1 MSSTYTLISF
11 DLCPYVERSRVVLHE
26 KGQAFEQVF
35 IDLKNKPDWF
45 LKLSPRGKVPVL
57 VADEVPI
64 FESSVINEFLDE
76 VLPEPALLP
85 QGAVE
90 RARARAWIAFAND
103 VLMEGLA
110 TLWFA
115 GGDPLRVEQGRAT
128 VRSAL
133 ERIEGALRER
143 GEGPYFAGASF
154 GLVDATLAPVFTRWA
169 SMEAMGWGDLL
180 DGLEQAQAYSQAL
193 LARESV
199 QAARAEGLTEKM
211 VELLRGE

>member
-26 KGQAFEQVF
+26 KGQPFDQVF

-57 VADEVPI
+57 VVDEVPI
-64 FESSVINEFLDE
+64 FESAVINEFLEE

-85 QGAVE
+85 EGAVA
-90 RARARAWIAFAND
+90 RARARSWVAFAND
-103 VLMEGLA
+103 VLMEGLG

-115 GGDPLRVEQGRAT
+115 GGDEARVEQGLTT
-128 VRSAL
+128 VRKAL
-133 ERIEGALRER
+133 ERIEEALRKRE
-143 GEGPYFAGASF
+143 EGTYFSGASF

-169 SMEAMGWGDLL
+169 SMEAMGWGALL
-180 DGLEQAQAYSQAL
+180 DGLEEVQAYSRAL

-211 VELLRGE
+211 VALLRGE